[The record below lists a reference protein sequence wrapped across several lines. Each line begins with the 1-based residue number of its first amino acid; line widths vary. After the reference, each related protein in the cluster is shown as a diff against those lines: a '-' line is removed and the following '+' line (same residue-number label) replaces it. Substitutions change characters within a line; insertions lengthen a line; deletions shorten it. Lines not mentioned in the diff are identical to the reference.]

1 MRVSVKQVKR
11 VAFALCLVPVAFAV
25 ARAFDDQFGANP
37 IQAIERTSGLWA
49 LRLVIVAIA
58 ITPIRLLTGWRE
70 LAGARRTF
78 GLAAFWYALFHML
91 AWSGLDL
98 TFDLHDMWA
107 DLVKRPYIT
116 IGMAAFLML
125 ATLAATS
132 PRSMVRRLGGAR
144 WTALHRLVFA
154 AALLGCIHYEMLVK
168 GFQLPPFY
176 YGAGVVALVAF
187 RVVRAVRRRAAAAAQ
202 TRVVA

>member
-1 MRVSVKQVKR
+1 MRLSPKQIKR
-11 VAFALCLVPVAFAV
+11 IALALCFVPLALAV
-25 ARAFDDQFGANP
+25 ARVFDDQFGANP

-58 ITPIRLLTGWRE
+58 ITPLRVVTGWKE
-70 LAGARRTF
+70 LSAARRTF

-98 TFDLHDMWA
+98 TFDPHDIWA

-125 ATLAATS
+125 AALAATS
-132 PRSMVRRLGGAR
+132 PPAR
-144 WTALHRLVFA
+144 
-154 AALLGCIHYEMLVK
+154 
-168 GFQLPPFY
+168 
-176 YGAGVVALVAF
+176 
-187 RVVRAVRRRAAAAAQ
+187 
-202 TRVVA
+202 